1 MTKPF
6 YIIGFMGTGKSS
18 LKQYLAKSNHV
29 IDLDEL
35 FETHTGMDIP
45 AYFDRYGEAAFRLQ
59 ESRLL
64 QNARADYIVTG
75 GGIVEREANL
85 EWMREQGVII
95 TLDLPFEAC
104 WERIKDSDRPLV
116 RNGKAAVHTLY
127 ERRRPLYARANHVLD
142 ASLCTEAI
150 AHILNQLKEVE
161 G

>member
-35 FETHTGMDIP
+35 FETLTGMDIP
-45 AYFDRYGEAAFRLQ
+45 SYFDRYGETAFRLE

-64 QNARADYIVTG
+64 RNARADYVVTG
-75 GGIVEREANL
+75 GGIVEREANVD
-85 EWMREQGVII
+85 WMRAKGVII
-95 TLDLPFEAC
+95 ALDLAFETC

-116 RNGKAAVHTLY
+116 RNGKAAVHALY
-127 ERRRPLYARANHVLD
+127 ERRRPLYARADHVLD
-142 ASLCTEAI
+142 ASLSTEAI
-150 AHILNQLKEVE
+150 AHILEQLKEEE